1 MRTNIEINDALMEK
15 AMQTTGARTKR
26 AAVEEAL
33 ELLVKIGAQEG
44 IRELFGKVEFYDDVL
59 AERELSSIE

>member
-1 MRTNIEINDALMEK
+1 MRTNIEIDDTLMEK

-33 ELLVKIGAQEG
+33 ELLVKIGAQER
-44 IRELFGKVEFYDDVL
+44 IRGLFGKVEFYDDVL
-59 AERELSSIE
+59 AERELSDVE